1 MYGIHAATSTAYLP
15 QDSWRNARHKRRVAN
30 VIDILVERIGA
41 KLYERNLTEREASI
55 DATGKPDALRYIRT
69 RKAMPS
75 ADRLDKIAQTLG
87 TTSDYLLGKTDIDA
101 EAAPS
106 DEPPLL
112 SLDDFRKHPKNL
124 PIYGSALGS
133 DISLRLVDGTEVA
146 IEQVEL
152 RMTEPMDFMARP
164 AALAGRK
171 HMYVL
176 TVAGHSMEPR
186 HDHGRRLLVDGRRNP
201 RVGDD
206 VIVQLRGPTVDGEEV
221 VAVLVKQLVRQK
233 AGAVVLRQFNPPIEF
248 EVPAEKVK
256 EIHTIVP
263 WDDVLSF

>member
-1 MYGIHAATSTAYLP
+1 MPHGQRHICRRTAVCVCGINAAWQT
-15 QDSWRNARHKRRVAN
+15 Q
-30 VIDILVERIGA
+30 RIGA
-41 KLYERNLTEREASI
+41 KLYERNITEREASI

-69 RKAMPS
+69 RRAMPS
-75 ADRLDKIAQTLG
+75 AERLDKIAHTLG
-87 TTSDYLLGKTDIDA
+87 TTADYLLGKSDID
-101 EAAPS
+101 S
-106 DEPPLL
+106 DGKTSGEPPLF

-133 DISLRLVDGTEVA
+133 DIGLRLADGTEVA

-152 RMTEPMDFMARP
+152 RMTEPLDFMARP

-176 TVAGHSMEPR
+176 TVSGHSMEPR
-186 HDHGRRLLVDGRRNP
+186 HDHGRRLLVDGRRNA

-206 VIVQLRGPTVDGEEV
+206 VIVQLRAPTDDGEEV
-221 VAVLVKQLVRQK
+221 VAVLVKQLVKQR
-233 AGAVVLRQFNPPIEF
+233 AGVIVLRQFNPPLDF
-248 EVPAEKVK
+248 EVPTERVK
-256 EIHTIVP
+256 EVHTIVP